1 MNYSITRLFYSSLGI
16 QFLPTMHYSF
26 IFIAVL
32 LFTACS
38 DATTEKH
45 INQASSIISQQP
57 AGQDAS
63 KLKTISIPVASRPY
77 ITVEE
82 IKQQNFAA
90 NVQAPSRVEFRAKA
104 LSTVGAV
111 VSGRVGKISVQVGDM
126 VKAGT
131 YLAILE
137 SSEAAQMRSDVSRA
151 RAELQRSQD
160 RAKRQ
165 ETMQKSGVG
174 LEIERT
180 EANFQLEEDKADY
193 ERSLQAVKLLGEGND
208 QSVVLHAPIE
218 GVVLK
223 VNTSIGTAVQAGTVL
238 FELGEPGALWVVA
251 DVFENDLPLIEKGAK
266 VELQITT
273 LSKPVTGRVAAV
285 SAAMQAD
292 LRRDA
297 VYIDLDDHNLPIKP
311 GMYAKAMIEAA
322 GPKRIV
328 LPTTAVLIK
337 DKKQFIVY
345 VEIKDGV
352 FEPRNVTIGQAHDG
366 FVPVLE
372 GLVGGERVVVKGTLL
387 LDSEASMLL

>member
-1 MNYSITRLFYSSLGI
+1 ML
-16 QFLPTMHYSF
+16 
-26 IFIAVL
+26 
-32 LFTACS
+32 
-38 DATTEKH
+38 
-45 INQASSIISQQP
+45 
-57 AGQDAS
+57 
-63 KLKTISIPVASRPY
+63 
-77 ITVEE
+77 
-82 IKQQNFAA
+82 
-90 NVQAPSRVEFRAKA
+90 
-104 LSTVGAV
+104 
-111 VSGRVGKISVQVGDM
+111 
-126 VKAGT
+126 
-131 YLAILE
+131 
-137 SSEAAQMRSDVSRA
+137 
-151 RAELQRSQD
+151 
-160 RAKRQ
+160 
-165 ETMQKSGVG
+165 KSGVG

-180 EANFQLEEDKADY
+180 EANFQLQEDQADY
-193 ERSLQAVKLLGEGND
+193 ERSLQAAQLLGDGSD
-208 QSVVLHAPIE
+208 QSVVLRAPIE
-218 GVVLK
+218 GVVLR

-266 VELQITT
+266 VVLQITT

-311 GMYAKAMIEAA
+311 GMYAKAMIEAD

-337 DKKQFIVY
+337 DKKQFVVY
-345 VEIKDGV
+345 VETKDGL

-372 GLVGGERVVVKGTLL
+372 GLVGGERVVISGTLL

>member
-1 MNYSITRLFYSSLGI
+1 MRYYSLV
-16 QFLPTMHYSF
+16 F
-26 IFIAVL
+26 IPVL
-32 LFTACS
+32 LCAACS
-38 DATTEKH
+38 ESTTDKHATE
-45 INQASSIISQQP
+45 QSSAISPQTDSKTT
-57 AGQDAS
+57 GQVES
-63 KLKTISIPVASRPY
+63 KFKTISIPAASRPY

-82 IKQQNFAA
+82 IKAQNFAA
-90 NVQAPSRVEFRAKA
+90 TVQAPSRVEFRAKA

-111 VSGRVGKISVQVGDM
+111 VSGRVGKINVQVGDT
-126 VKAGT
+126 VKTGT
-131 YLAILE
+131 HLAILE
-137 SSEAAQMRSDVSRA
+137 STEAAQMRSDVSRA

-165 ETMQKSGVG
+165 EIMQKSGVG
-174 LEIERT
+174 LEIERS
-180 EANFQLEEDKADY
+180 EANFQLQEDKADY
-193 ERSLQAVKLLGEGND
+193 ERSLQAAQLLGEGND
-208 QSVVLHAPIE
+208 QSIVLHAPIE

-266 VELQITT
+266 VTLQITT
-273 LSKPVTGRVAAV
+273 LSKPVTGHVAAV

-372 GLVGGERVVVKGTLL
+372 GLVGGERVVVTGTLL

>member
-1 MNYSITRLFYSSLGI
+1 
-16 QFLPTMHYSF
+16 MHYYSLVF
-26 IFIAVL
+26 IPIL
-32 LFTACS
+32 LCAACS
-38 DATTEKH
+38 DSTTEKKASTNTAV
-45 INQASSIISQQP
+45 INQQLDSKVS
-57 AGQDAS
+57 GQDTG
-63 KLKTISIPVASRPY
+63 KTKTISIPAASRPY

-82 IKQQNFAA
+82 IRPQNFAA
-90 NVQAPSRVEFRAKA
+90 TVQAPSRVEFRAKA

-111 VSGRVGKISVQVGDM
+111 VSGRVGKINVQVGDT
-126 VKAGT
+126 VKAGMP
-131 YLAILE
+131 LAVLE
-137 SSEAAQMRSDVSRA
+137 SSEAAQMRSDVSRT

-165 ETMQKSGVG
+165 EAMLKSGVG

-180 EANFQLEEDKADY
+180 EANFQLQEDQADY
-193 ERSLQAVKLLGEGND
+193 ERSLQAARLLGDGSD
-208 QSVVLHAPIE
+208 QSVVLRAPIE
-218 GVVLK
+218 GVVLR

-251 DVFENDLPLIEKGAK
+251 DVFENDLPLIEKGAN
-266 VELQITT
+266 VVLQITT
-273 LSKPVTGRVAAV
+273 LSKPVTGHVAAV

-297 VYIDLDDHNLPIKP
+297 VYIDLDDHQLPIKP

-337 DKKQFIVY
+337 DKKQFVVY
-345 VEIKDGV
+345 VEIKDGL

-372 GLVGGERVVVKGTLL
+372 GLVGGERVVVSGTLL